1 MGLGAD
7 VGAFFQSLPGP
18 MNTCSQGGT
27 ETWVTVPSLPPY
39 PLVFKEIFEVFSFGH
54 QWMAEASYTE
64 LNHFLHKS
72 LVVVTAAKGAGVIGK
87 AHKTLMKWGA
97 PLIMS
102 CTGYPELWL
111 SPECCLCTQTSFPSC
126 SSSRNVQALFLTDC
140 W

>member
-7 VGAFFQSLPGP
+7 VSAFFQSLPGP
-18 MNTCSQGGT
+18 MNTCGQGGT

-39 PLVFKEIFEVFSFGH
+39 PLVFKEIFEMSSFGH

-102 CTGYPELWL
+102 CTGCPELWL
-111 SPECCLCTQTSFPSC
+111 SPKCCRCTQTSFPSC